1 MGEPAE
7 VVKIQDE
14 VIEVPDDKEEGV
26 DDDVHAEVCIHPGRH
41 REDSGFSNGE
51 DDVQQRL
58 SELEDKLYRR
68 CFDKVDDLC
77 GDDKVDGEEEEEEA
91 NKFIDRKE
99 STVSM
104 RDKKRDGKISV
115 VKLQKIISRLED
127 HENPLYMGPVVKRMD
142 QQSNREIVKNTL
154 NEIDK
159 NKDGYI
165 CYEEFKM
172 FVAKVRRSQI
182 MSTQKSRHERVMDYF
197 HIIGHGRV
205 ISKWPPPFFI
215 ISVTIVQIILFLLFT
230 YTNLVDELFEI
241 LEFNPSKRVEV
252 WRYLSYCLVHQNWE
266 HIIINT
272 VLQLLVGLLLE
283 VIHKWKRVAP
293 IYILGVLTASVG
305 YYIVDHY
312 SLIGASGGIY
322 CLIAACIPD
331 IIVNWKESRAIFV
344 QRYRLGR
351 VAHACDGK
359 LLRVLRLFA
368 VVAFAVFDIG
378 YNLVHSSENDGV
390 SVWAHGFGCLAG
402 VMFGL
407 VLLKDSKE
415 EEWEKK
421 AKRVSGTTFV
431 IIFLVMI
438 GLNVAGYS
446 NVI

>member
-1 MGEPAE
+1 MGEPDR
-7 VVKIQDE
+7 DE
-14 VIEVPDDKEEGV
+14 VIDVPEA
-26 DDDVHAEVCIHPGRH
+26 DDVHAEVCIRPDCH
-41 REDSGFSNGE
+41 REDSGFSNDGE
-51 DDVQQRL
+51 DNVQHKL

-77 GDDKVDGEEEEEEA
+77 GDDKVDAAEEEEA
-91 NKFIDRKE
+91 NNLLDRKE
-99 STVSM
+99 STNSM
-104 RDKKRDGKISV
+104 VDKRRDGKISV

-127 HENPLYMGPVVKRMD
+127 DENPLYMGPAVKRMD
-142 QQSNREIVKNTL
+142 QKSKRDIVHSTL

-159 NKDGYI
+159 NQDGYI

-182 MSTQKSRHERVMDYF
+182 MSTQKSRHDRVMDYF

-215 ISVTIVQIILFLLFT
+215 SSITIIQISLFLAFT
-230 YTNLVDELFEI
+230 YTNTVDELFEI
-241 LEFNPSKRVEV
+241 LEFNPSKRGEV

-293 IYILGVLTASVG
+293 IYILGVLTASFG
-305 YYIVDHY
+305 YYLVDHY

-322 CLIAACIPD
+322 CLIAACVPD
-331 IIVNWKESRAIFV
+331 IIVNWKESRAVFV
-344 QRYRLGR
+344 QRYRRGH

-368 VVAFAVFDIG
+368 VLAFALFDIG
-378 YNLVHSSENDGV
+378 YNLAYSGKDDGV
-390 SVWAHGFGCLAG
+390 SVWAHLFGCLAG

-407 VLLKDSKE
+407 VLLKDSNE
-415 EEWEKK
+415 EDWEKK
-421 AKRVSGTTFV
+421 AKRVSGTIFAV
-431 IIFLVMI
+431 IFLVMI
-438 GLNVAGYS
+438 GLNVAGFS
-446 NVI
+446 NLLGAH